1 MERKILNQL
10 SSLYS
15 PQSLTVAQNRYKK
28 ALQFHN
34 EKFSETNPFLFTS
47 PGRTELSGNH
57 TDHNNGKVIAAA
69 VDIDMIC
76 AVSRSE
82 TNIAT
87 IFSKGFDSPFIVDLD
102 DLNKKESEIGKSEAL
117 IRGIV
122 FEFRKRDY
130 LFGGFNA
137 NLDSDILIGSGL
149 SSSASFEIMIG
160 QIFNFLFNN
169 NTISKTELTLI
180 AQAAE
185 NNYFEKPCGLMDQLA
200 ISVGGI
206 VSIDF
211 KEIGNPFIEKIDFD
225 FNQTEYILALIDT
238 GESHADLTV
247 EYSSITNEMKSIAEH
262 FGYNSCRFIE
272 PKILY
277 KKIPELR
284 KIYGDRPVLRVIH
297 FLNENERV
305 EKQKQC
311 LLNNNFN
318 KFLDLVNQSG
328 NSSYKYLQNIYSAGK
343 INNQAASVGLSL
355 CEKFFYDNGKG
366 ACRIH
371 GGGFGG
377 TIQAY
382 VQKSMKEDFRE
393 FIEHVFG
400 ENSVKFVG
408 LRKHGTVCL
417 DEL

>member
-10 SSLYS
+10 STLYS
-15 PQSLTVAQNRYKK
+15 PQTLTTLQNRYNK
-28 ALQFHN
+28 ALQFHK
-34 EKFSETNPFLFTS
+34 EKFSEASPFFFTS

-69 VDIDMIC
+69 VDVDMIC
-76 AVSRSE
+76 AVSKSK
-82 TNIAT
+82 NNFAT

-102 DLNKKESEIGKSEAL
+102 DLNKKENEVGKSESL
-117 IRGIV
+117 IRGIAS
-122 FEFRKRDY
+122 EFRKRDY
-130 LFGGFNA
+130 LLGGFNA
-137 NLDSDILIGSGL
+137 NLDSDVLIGSGL
-149 SSSASFEIMIG
+149 SSSASFEIMVG

-169 NTISKTELTLI
+169 NAISKTELAII

-185 NNYFEKPCGLMDQLA
+185 NNYFGKPCGLMDQLT
-200 ISVGGI
+200 ISLGGI

-211 KEIGNPFIEKIDFD
+211 KEKGNPFIEKIDFD
-225 FNQTEYILALIDT
+225 FTQTGYSLALINT
-238 GESHADLTV
+238 GESHTDLTG
-247 EYSSITNEMKSIAEH
+247 EYSSITDEMKLVAEH
-262 FGYNSCRFIE
+262 FGYNSCRFIN
-272 PKILY
+272 PKIFY

-305 EKQKQC
+305 EKQKEC
-311 LLNNNFN
+311 LLNNNFDE
-318 KFLDLVNQSG
+318 FLDLVNQSG
-328 NSSYKYLQNIYSAGK
+328 NSSYKYLQNIFSIGK
-343 INNQAASVGLSL
+343 INNQAASVGLAL
-355 CEKFFYDNGKG
+355 CEKFFDEKGRG

-382 VQKSMKEDFRE
+382 VQNNMKKDFRK
-393 FIEHVFG
+393 FIESVFG
-400 ENSVKFVG
+400 EDSVKFVG
-408 LRKHGTVCL
+408 LRRQGAVCF